1 MSYSRAQLFDI
12 AHQMGHRDP
21 SVYEIPSSG
30 KFFATC
36 SCGWIS
42 TSTMRFENALRNGV
56 HHALSAATVLARQA
70 ERSGVPLTAEVIAE
84 AARRQQPPRAA
95 RPGIPPNAELVA
107 S

>member
-1 MSYSRAQLFDI
+1 MYTRTDLFEI
-12 AHQMGHRDP
+12 AHQLGHRDP
-21 SVYEIPSSG
+21 SVYEITSSG

-56 HHALSAATVLARQA
+56 HHALSAATILARQA
-70 ERSGVPLTAEVIAE
+70 ERSGVLLTPELIAD
-84 AARRQQPPRAA
+84 AARRQPPPRAA
-95 RPGIPPNAELVA
+95 RPNIPSNAHLVA